1 MALLWL
7 LRYSKVYHCIA
18 EHWYSNGLK
27 LVNVHIIVINKYQNK
42 HISPLTALKFRHVIH
57 PVQDLN
63 RSQ

>member
-1 MALLWL
+1 MASEIFKGISLYRCL
-7 LRYSKVYHCIA
+7 
-18 EHWYSNGLK
+18 YSNALK

-42 HISPLTALKFRHVIH
+42 HISPLTALKLRHVIY

>member
-18 EHWYSNGLK
+18 ALVFKWLK
-27 LVNVHIIVINKYQNK
+27 LVNVHSMVINKYQNK
-42 HISPLTALKFRHVIH
+42 HISPLTALKLRHVIH